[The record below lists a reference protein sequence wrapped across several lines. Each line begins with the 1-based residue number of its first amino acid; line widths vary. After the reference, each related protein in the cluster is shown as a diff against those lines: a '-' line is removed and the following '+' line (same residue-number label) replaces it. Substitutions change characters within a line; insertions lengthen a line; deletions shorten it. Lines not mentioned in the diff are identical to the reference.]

1 MNAKANNIEGK
12 AQELCERLYLA
23 AKKSKT
29 RRFHALYDK
38 IYGKDFL
45 ELAWEQVKRNKGSA
59 GVDNE
64 SISDILLKD
73 EETAITEIQQ
83 TLKDGNY
90 RPRKVKRVYI
100 PKPDGRYRPLGV
112 PTVRDRIV
120 QTATKQVI
128 EPIFEADFLDC
139 SYGFRPNRSA
149 HDALEEIRRTTNA
162 GYKTVP
168 DADIKGFFDNID
180 HDKLLEFVHQRISDR
195 RILKLIRKWLK
206 CGIMESG
213 IVKESDMG
221 TPQGGVISPLLANIY
236 LHEFDKFWTQQTR
249 VK

>member
-120 QTATKQVI
+120 QTA
-128 EPIFEADFLDC
+128 
-139 SYGFRPNRSA
+139 S
-149 HDALEEIRRTTNA
+149 
-162 GYKTVP
+162 
-168 DADIKGFFDNID
+168 
-180 HDKLLEFVHQRISDR
+180 KLLSQYLKQIS
-195 RILKLIRKWLK
+195 LIAAMDLDQ
-206 CGIMESG
+206 IEVPTM
-213 IVKESDMG
+213 
-221 TPQGGVISPLLANIY
+221 
-236 LHEFDKFWTQQTR
+236 H
-249 VK
+249 